1 MLNSL
6 LATST
11 IIGIIAVI
19 AVIAVIAITIA
30 ICFYILS
37 PHDGGNKKDE

>member
-11 IIGIIAVI
+11 IIGI
-19 AVIAVIAITIA
+19 IAVIAITIA

>member
-1 MLNSL
+1 MTNLY

-11 IIGIIAVI
+11 IIGII

-37 PHDGGNKKDE
+37 PHDNGGDKKDE

>member
-1 MLNSL
+1 MTNLY

-19 AVIAVIAITIA
+19 AVIVITIA

-37 PHDGGNKKDE
+37 PHDNGGDKKDE

>member
-1 MLNSL
+1 MLNAL

-19 AVIAVIAITIA
+19 AVIAITIA
-30 ICFYILS
+30 VCFYILS
-37 PHDGGNKKDE
+37 PHDNGGNKKDE

>member
-1 MLNSL
+1 MLNAL

-19 AVIAVIAITIA
+19 AVIAITIA
-30 ICFYILS
+30 ICFYVLS

>member
-11 IIGIIAVI
+11 IIGIIGI
-19 AVIAVIAITIA
+19 IAITIA